1 MNEQQAKTLKLIQNE
16 EKNGNIVFA
25 SDGGIMS
32 VSIED
37 FIKQTAEDILYD
49 LNRDPVTTIT
59 MADSNSVMGQRWVND
74 YAVAVVITAL
84 KAEIYGLQGLL
95 SHEIKK
101 R

>member
-1 MNEQQAKTLKLIQNE
+1 MNEQQAETLKLIQNE

-32 VSIED
+32 VSIAE
-37 FIKQTAEDILYD
+37 FIKQPAEGILYD

-74 YAVAVVITAL
+74 YAVAGVIKAL
-84 KAEIYGLQGLL
+84 KAEIDRL
-95 SHEIKK
+95 SAIIESNNQSK
-101 R
+101 